1 MRLSQGPTKG
11 TACKKTRVDCY
22 IPRSKYLHDPRK
34 SKILED
40 LDPGFV
46 LVDPVPRVLLV
57 PRPFVDT
64 GIVLVDPGRTRIVLV
79 DSIRTRILLVDLV
92 LGT

>member
-1 MRLSQGPTKG
+1 MINCIYANLYYWSWPVG
-11 TACKKTRVDCY
+11 AHESY

-46 LVDPVPRVLLV
+46 WTLDQIDREGLSTLADGLGKWRVHELEHQPMV
-57 PRPFVDT
+57 SSVHYYSY
-64 GIVLVDPGRTRIVLV
+64 IC
-79 DSIRTRILLVDLV
+79 S
-92 LGT
+92 